1 MEIQLVLPEESQAED
16 LALQRNDREVVRYT
30 GDPKYPYT
38 KEDALADIRSFL
50 EEENKSRVTRT
61 ILADGR
67 PIGIVYFYLPWRGQK
82 SVELGYW
89 IGKQYWGQG
98 ISTYAA
104 KQLCD
109 FAFRTLDINRIC
121 ASALE
126 VNVGSW
132 RVMEKLGMRREGTF
146 IKAIDQNGEFFND
159 LYYAVLRE
167 EYSME

>member
-89 IGKQYWGQG
+89 LGKQYWGAG
-98 ISTYAA
+98 YLHLRCEAA
-104 KQLCD
+104 LRLCLPYPGYQPYL
-109 FAFRTLDINRIC
+109 RQRP
-121 ASALE
+121 
-126 VNVGSW
+126 GS
-132 RVMEKLGMRREGTF
+132 ECGFLAGYG
-146 IKAIDQNGEFFND
+146 KAGDAQRGD
-159 LYYAVLRE
+159 VY
-167 EYSME
+167 

>member
-16 LALQRNDREVVRYT
+16 LALQRNDLEVVRYT

-82 SVELGYW
+82 SPLTLRSSFATLPSVPW
-89 IGKQYWGQG
+89 
-98 ISTYAA
+98 ISTV
-104 KQLCD
+104 
-109 FAFRTLDINRIC
+109 
-121 ASALE
+121 SAPAP
-126 VNVGSW
+126 W
-132 RVMEKLGMRREGTF
+132 K
-146 IKAIDQNGEFFND
+146 
-159 LYYAVLRE
+159 
-167 EYSME
+167 

>member
-89 IGKQYWGQG
+89 IG
-98 ISTYAA
+98 
-104 KQLCD
+104 
-109 FAFRTLDINRIC
+109 
-121 ASALE
+121 
-126 VNVGSW
+126 
-132 RVMEKLGMRREGTF
+132 
-146 IKAIDQNGEFFND
+146 
-159 LYYAVLRE
+159 
-167 EYSME
+167 

>member
-1 MEIQLVLPEESQAED
+1 MPGRRSGLTAKRPGGCPL
-16 LALQRNDREVVRYT
+16 Y

-50 EEENKSRVTRT
+50 RKKTNPCHTYHT
-61 ILADGR
+61 ADGR
-67 PIGIVYFYLPWRGQK
+67 PRHRLLLSAVRGQK

-146 IKAIDQNGEFFND
+146 IKAIYQNGEFFND